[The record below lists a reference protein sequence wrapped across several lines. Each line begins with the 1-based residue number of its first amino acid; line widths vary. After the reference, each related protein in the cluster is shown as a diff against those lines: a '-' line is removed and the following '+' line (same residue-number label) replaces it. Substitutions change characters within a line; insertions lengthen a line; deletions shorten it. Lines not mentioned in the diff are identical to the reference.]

1 MWITKARPGGKV
13 LPKSTSCIDRVIDY
27 LEYFAVF
34 SGLLYLILISKGLKA
49 GWVFGILCAIIYT
62 YLTCINR
69 LYFQSFL
76 QFSYVF
82 LGLWGFMNWGKEN
95 FFQINTLSLKTNL
108 GLLVIGICL
117 TLGFSY
123 ILSFTNQKMALLD
136 SAVSVFSIIA
146 TVLTVLKY
154 IDNWIYWWFI
164 NLLAIYLYYMQNMEF
179 TTVLY
184 ASYLVISI
192 YGFIEWRAKLKA
204 VYD

>member
-1 MWITKARPGGKV
+1 
-13 LPKSTSCIDRVIDY
+13 VIDY
-27 LEYFAVF
+27 LEYLAVF
-34 SGLLYLILISKGLKA
+34 SGLLYLILISKGLKS

-62 YLTCINR
+62 YMTFINR
-69 LYFQSFL
+69 LYFQSLL
-76 QFSYVF
+76 QFSYIF
-82 LGLWGFMNWGKEN
+82 LGFWGYVNWGKEKTI
-95 FFQINTLSLKTNL
+95 QINALSLKTNL

-146 TVLTVLKY
+146 TVLTALKF

-164 NLLAIYLYYMQNMEF
+164 NVLAIYLYYMQNMEF

-204 VYD
+204 AYG

>member
-1 MWITKARPGGKV
+1 
-13 LPKSTSCIDRVIDY
+13 
-27 LEYFAVF
+27 
-34 SGLLYLILISKGLKA
+34 
-49 GWVFGILCAIIYT
+49 
-62 YLTCINR
+62 
-69 LYFQSFL
+69 
-76 QFSYVF
+76 
-82 LGLWGFMNWGKEN
+82 MNWGKEN

-179 TTVLY
+179 TAVLY

-192 YGFIEWRAKLKA
+192 YGFIEWRTKLKA